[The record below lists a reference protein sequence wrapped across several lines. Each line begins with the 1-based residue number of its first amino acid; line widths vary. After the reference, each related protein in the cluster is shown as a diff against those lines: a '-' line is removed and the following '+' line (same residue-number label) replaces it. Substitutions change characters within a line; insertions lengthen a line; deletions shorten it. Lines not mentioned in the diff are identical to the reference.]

1 MNKIRSTTFVL
12 SMLMAFGLAATVKP
26 VSAGVEAECR
36 QEAED
41 YEVMPELRNDYIN
54 GCIES
59 RGGASASGSIEQV
72 DSQPSESV
80 DSQLPESF
88 DSQPPESFDWQPPE
102 SDDTSSPV
110 TDSEKV
116 AE

>member
-12 SMLMAFGLAATVKP
+12 SVLMVLGLAAIAQP

-41 YEVMPELRNDYIN
+41 YEVMPELRNEYIN

-59 RGGASASGSIEQV
+59 RGGTSTSSSVEPV
-72 DSQPSESV
+72 DLQPS
-80 DSQLPESF
+80 
-88 DSQPPESFDWQPPE
+88 E
-102 SDDTSSPV
+102 SDDTSNPV
-110 TDSEKV
+110 ADSENL

>member
-1 MNKIRSTTFVL
+1 MNKTRSTTFVI
-12 SMLMAFGLAATVKP
+12 SMLAVFGFTAVIQP

-59 RGGASASGSIEQV
+59 RGGASTSSSVEEGYV
-72 DSQPSESV
+72 PPSEA
-80 DSQLPESF
+80 
-88 DSQPPESFDWQPPE
+88 
-102 SDDTSSPV
+102 DDTSNPV
-110 TDSEKV
+110 PESENV

>member
-1 MNKIRSTTFVL
+1 MNKIRSTTFMLFVL
-12 SMLMAFGLAATVKP
+12 MVLGLAATVQP

-41 YEVMPELRNDYIN
+41 YGVMPELRNEYIN

-59 RGGASASGSIEQV
+59 RGGTSTSSSVEQIDV
-72 DSQPSESV
+72 QPS
-80 DSQLPESF
+80 
-88 DSQPPESFDWQPPE
+88 E
-102 SDDTSSPV
+102 SDDTSNPV
-110 TDSEKV
+110 TESENV

>member
-12 SMLMAFGLAATVKP
+12 SVLMVLGLAATAQP

-41 YEVMPELRNDYIN
+41 YEVMPELRNEYIN

-59 RGGASASGSIEQV
+59 RGGTSTSSSVEPV
-72 DSQPSESV
+72 DLQPSES
-80 DSQLPESF
+80 DG
-88 DSQPPESFDWQPPE
+88 
-102 SDDTSSPV
+102 TSSPV
-110 TDSEKV
+110 ADSENL

>member
-12 SMLMAFGLAATVKP
+12 SLLMVLGLAATVQP
-26 VSAGVEAECR
+26 VSAGVETECR

-41 YEVMPELRNDYIN
+41 YGVMPELLNDYIN

-59 RGGASASGSIEQV
+59 RGGTSTSSSVEQV
-72 DSQPSESV
+72 DLQPS
-80 DSQLPESF
+80 
-88 DSQPPESFDWQPPE
+88 E
-102 SDDTSSPV
+102 SDDTSNPV
-110 TDSEKV
+110 ADSENV

>member
-1 MNKIRSTTFVL
+1 MNIIRSTTFVV
-12 SMLMAFGLAATVKP
+12 SMLTVLGLTAAAQP

-41 YEVMPELRNDYIN
+41 YEVMPELLNDYIN

-59 RGGASASGSIEQV
+59 RGGASTSSSVEKDYV
-72 DSQPSESV
+72 PPS
-80 DSQLPESF
+80 
-88 DSQPPESFDWQPPE
+88 E
-102 SDDTSSPV
+102 SDDTNNPV
-110 TDSEKV
+110 PESENV